1 MATLQFV
8 LICLMFGSNFML
20 MDRTL
25 TVLEPGTVAVS
36 RLWGGAALLACVWW
50 LSGRRLE
57 LSRRQWIVLV
67 GVSLLA
73 NSFPFLMQPWLMDR
87 GADHSFLAMFV
98 PLTPLMTILA
108 SVPLLGI
115 RPNWQQLVGVIV
127 GLALVMWM
135 AADGAHHGVPWHL
148 MPVVVAIPLLYA
160 VGNTYLRRDLHE
172 IPAVPLTTLL
182 LGIAGASLLP
192 WAIGEL
198 ATTWPRVSAT
208 EWWRVAFFLF
218 LLGPL
223 GSGLCIVML
232 VRLVQDR
239 GPLFAGMVTY
249 VVPMVALFWGWQTN
263 ETITLVQVLAMAGVL
278 AMVALVQSSTLP
290 PPVAISHEEAAALA
304 HSPAGG
310 D

>member
-1 MATLQFV
+1 MAHLQFA

-25 TVLEPGTVAVS
+25 SVLGPGTVAVG
-36 RLWGGAALLACVWW
+36 RLLGGAALLLVVWW
-50 LSGRRLE
+50 FSGQRLR
-57 LSRRQWIVLV
+57 LTYRQWIVLV
-67 GVSLLA
+67 LVSLLA
-73 NSFPFLMQPWLMDR
+73 NSFPFLMQPWLMAQ

-115 RPNWQQLVGVIV
+115 RPNWQQLVGVMG
-127 GLALVMWM
+127 GLVLVVWM
-135 AADGAHHGVPWHL
+135 AADGAQHGVAWPL

-172 IPAVPLTTLL
+172 VPAVPLTTLL
-182 LGIAGASLLP
+182 LAIAGVSLLP
-192 WAIGEL
+192 WAVREL
-198 ATTWPRVSAT
+198 ADSFPRASAA
-208 EWWRVAFFLF
+208 EWGWITLYLI

-232 VRLVQDR
+232 VKLVQDR

-249 VVPMVALFWGWQTN
+249 VVPVVALFWGWQTS
-263 ETITLVQVLAMAGVL
+263 EAITMVQIIAMTGIL

-290 PPVAISHEEAAALA
+290 PTVATPQEEAAFAQPPL
-304 HSPAGG
+304 GG
-310 D
+310 E